1 MKENIYQALMEVG
14 LQAQGSLSKKQ
25 AAREI
30 ALPLSRKIIQSS
42 ANSIRYSHRGEFKEA
57 RRLVNQASKMLQEAY
72 KQLDTHKEIFF
83 AGFLQDAQ
91 KEYVEATVFLAFAQ
105 GNQFPNPKDL
115 GVELPP
121 YLNGLGESVGELR
134 RYILDALRRDDL
146 SRCEELLG
154 IMDEIYSLLVTI
166 DYPDALT
173 RGLRRTTD
181 MVRGIL
187 ERTRG
192 DLTMS
197 LRQRELESKLTALE
211 KQVK

>member
-14 LQAQGSLSKKQ
+14 AQTQDLLSKKQ
-25 AAREI
+25 AARELT
-30 ALPLSRKIIQSS
+30 LPLSRKIIQFS

-57 RRLVNQASKMLQEAY
+57 RRLINEASKMLEEIY
-72 KQLDTHKEIFF
+72 RQLDVYKEIFF
-83 AGFLQDAQ
+83 AGFLQDSQ
-91 KEYVEATVFLAFAQ
+91 KEYVEAIVFLAFAE
-105 GNQFPNPKDL
+105 GTKFPKPKDL
-115 GVELPP
+115 GIDLPP

-154 IMDEIYSLLVTI
+154 IMDEIYSLLVTV

-197 LRQRELESKLTALE
+197 FRQRELESKLTALE
-211 KQVK
+211 NQTK